1 MKHGHHALPAVVWS
15 PGSVRAVHPAT
26 GRRQAA
32 ARLDELTPV
41 LGRGRKVVIGVER
54 SHVFLRVL
62 TLPRAARADLRK
74 MVGAQIA
81 THFPM
86 APEEIVFDVAQSA
99 GKGSEGCT
107 TLVAAMRVSDL
118 RELLAAVRSA
128 GLVPMRIVPA
138 SFGAA
143 ALAAAAGH
151 HDAVVAEATD
161 AGLAVDVI
169 RDGLPVL
176 ARLTALGDDAT
187 EVRRTAAAAEAEGLP
202 VLCVGAVGM
211 AGGEQ
216 LQGHTVDLLPDAPPF
231 DFVLPEDRVRQ
242 ETRGS
247 AILARS
253 AALAAC
259 LAVVLGVTAWRDRGT
274 AMADAARVTGAL
286 TRETGKLRSAAQSA
300 TNRAKH
306 AAEVQGTLTDAFEPG
321 QPVSDL
327 VNVVADSLPQEVWI
341 TGLSVERG
349 KPIQVRGTAGNP
361 TQVAGILDS
370 LGGTPRVAD
379 ARLVSANTS
388 RIGMVPVVQFSVS
401 AAAAG
406 NPAMPTPP
414 KKAAK
419 PIRKPGQTAGS
430 AGGAQ

>member
-26 GRRQAA
+26 GGRLAGS
-32 ARLDELTPV
+32 RLDELTPL

-74 MVGAQIA
+74 IVGAQIA

-86 APEEIVFDVAQSA
+86 PPDEIVFDVVQSP
-99 GKGSEGCT
+99 GKGSEGCA
-107 TLVAAMRVSDL
+107 TLVAAMRVADL
-118 RELLAAVRSA
+118 RELLSAAKSA
-128 GLVPMRIVPA
+128 GLVPLRILPA

-143 ALAAAAGH
+143 ALAVAAGH
-151 HDAVVAEATD
+151 HDAVVAEVTA
-161 AGLAVDVI
+161 AGLAVDVV

-176 ARLTALGDDAT
+176 ARLTVAGDDAT
-187 EVRRTAAAAEAEGLP
+187 EVRRTAAAAEADGLP
-202 VLCVGAVGM
+202 VLCVGPVDVSGAE
-211 AGGEQ
+211 ALE
-216 LQGHTVDLLPDAPPF
+216 GHTVDLLPDAPLF
-231 DFVLPEDRVRQ
+231 DFVLPEERVRQ

-259 LAVVLGVTAWRDRGT
+259 VALALGVTAWRDRGA
-274 AMADAARVTGAL
+274 AMADAARVTAAL
-286 TRETGKLRSAAQSA
+286 SRETGRLRSASQSASNRSKQSA
-300 TNRAKH
+300 T
-306 AAEVQGTLTDAFEPG
+306 VQATLKDAFEPG
-321 QPVSDL
+321 QPISDL
-327 VNVVADSLPQEVWI
+327 VNVVADSLPPEVWI

-349 KPIQVRGTAGNP
+349 KPIQVRGTAGTP
-361 TQVAGILDS
+361 TQVAGILDR

-419 PIRKPGQTAGS
+419 PIRKAGQAAGS